1 MKLKSIFSLVLV
13 LATIPAAVLA
23 QSVPLTQD
31 SYVVPG
37 NGSNFGGSATINV
50 GGAGLNQALAQ
61 FDLSALP
68 GGTVSSNVSRATL
81 VLFVNKVAVAGTI
94 NVSVANGFWTETG
107 VNGNNSPAAAAAVAS
122 GISVSTAGTYLYFD
136 ATTAVRAWIGGT
148 ANNNGFVIAPLS
160 AGVNLAFDSK
170 ESTTTSHPAEL
181 LITLSSAGATGAT
194 GATGAVGA
202 TGVNGNPGSTGPTG
216 AVGATGA
223 NGNTGSTGATGAVGA
238 TGANGNTGSTGATGL
253 TGNTGSTGPQGIQ
266 GINGPVGAQGSAGPA
281 GPQGPFGATGATG
294 ATGANGPQ
302 GTVISGNTSFANFT
316 PSTQFLHPIS
326 ANRLENAEGVPQMLL
341 LANACTLDKLTVVSR
356 PANTATNSTTVTVRA
371 GGTIAALNDTGL
383 TCTMSGAATSCTGTG
398 SNPFNIISAGQ
409 FIDLKVVLGSSN
421 NTNTPNPYFFLW
433 AISCH

>member
-68 GGTVSSNVSRATL
+68 GGTVGSNVSRATL

-170 ESTTTSHPAEL
+170 ESTTTSHPAAL

-194 GATGAVGA
+194 GA
-202 TGVNGNPGSTGPTG
+202 NGNTGSTGPNG
-216 AVGATGA
+216 AVGPTGA
-223 NGNTGSTGATGAVGA
+223 NGNTGSTGA
-238 TGANGNTGSTGATGL
+238 NGP
-253 TGNTGSTGPQGIQ
+253 TGNTGS
-266 GINGPVGAQGSAGPA
+266 SGPA
-281 GPQGPFGATGATG
+281 GPTGNTGAAGQNGTNGINGANGATG

-302 GTVISGNTSFANFT
+302 GTVISGGTPLANFT
-316 PSTQFLHPIS
+316 PSTQFLQPIS
-326 ANRLENAEGVPQMLL
+326 ANRLQSAEGVAQMLL
-341 LANACTLDKLTVVSR
+341 LGNACTLDKLTVVSS
-356 PANTATNSTTVTVRA
+356 PANTPTNATSVTVRA

-383 TCTMSGAATSCTGTG
+383 TCTLSGAATSCTGTG
-398 SNPFNIISAGQ
+398 ANAFNTISAGQ

-421 NTNTPNPYFFLW
+421 NTNTPNPYTVLW